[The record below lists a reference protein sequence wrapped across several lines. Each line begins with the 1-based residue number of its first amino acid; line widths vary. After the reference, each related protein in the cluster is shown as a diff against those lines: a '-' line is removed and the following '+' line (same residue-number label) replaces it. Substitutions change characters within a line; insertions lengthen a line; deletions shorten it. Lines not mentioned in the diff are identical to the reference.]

1 VRAFVLAGG
10 MGTRLRDRFGDL
22 PKPLVPVG
30 GKPFLTRQLEWLAAH
45 ELREVVLCV
54 GHGADQVRQAV
65 GDGAAAGV
73 RIFYSREVEP
83 LGTGGALKLAESF
96 VEGPSL
102 VINGD
107 TLPDLEPASLERVR
121 QARAATGAVA
131 LFALD
136 DVSASG
142 RVECDEE
149 GKIIAFAEKDSERR
163 GRGWVN
169 GGCYSFDVSLWSW
182 LPEGPS
188 SLERDV
194 LPRLAAAGALVGQ
207 KIDGA
212 FFDIGTPA
220 GWERAER
227 RFAA

>member
-1 VRAFVLAGG
+1 
-10 MGTRLRDRFGDL
+10 M
-22 PKPLVPVG
+22 
-30 GKPFLTRQLEWLAAH
+30 
-45 ELREVVLCV
+45 
-54 GHGADQVRQAV
+54 
-65 GDGAAAGV
+65 
-73 RIFYSREVEP
+73 
-83 LGTGGALKLAESF
+83 
-96 VEGPSL
+96 
-102 VINGD
+102 
-107 TLPDLEPASLERVR
+107 
-121 QARAATGAVA
+121 A

-136 DVSASG
+136 DASASG

-149 GKIIAFAEKDSERR
+149 GKIIAFVEKDSERR

>member
-10 MGTRLRDRFGDL
+10 LGTRLRDRFGDL

-30 GKPFLTRQLEWLAAH
+30 GKPFLSRQLEWLAAH
-45 ELREVVLCV
+45 ELREVVLCL
-54 GHGADQVRQAV
+54 GYGADRVEQAL
-65 GDGAAAGV
+65 GNGAAAGV
-73 RIFYSREVEP
+73 RLFYSREDEP
-83 LGTGGALKLAESF
+83 LGTGGALKLAETF

-107 TLPDLEPASLERVR
+107 TLPELAPASLERVR
-121 QARAATGAVA
+121 SARGSTGAVA
-131 LFALD
+131 LFQLD

-149 GKIIAFAEKDSERR
+149 GRITAFSEKDPERR
-163 GRGWVN
+163 GPGWVN

-194 LPRLAAAGALVGQ
+194 LPRVAAAGKLVGQ
-207 KIDGA
+207 RIDGA